1 MSIKIEEP
9 KTLDELFST
18 VYNLIHRVI
27 AIESA
32 LNQPY
37 ATATDAMDLSVYVMA
52 LNSYRKHIRF
62 SRIYDLGDD
71 GRYGVYDIS
80 VGEEQLS
87 GKFHYDIEE
96 VRRVTSYMPV
106 VVGMDD
112 EKAINLLSS
121 VVTIDAVKWMVSEKY
136 RYWEDDNRV
145 VGWDL
150 DSVRQTY
157 LSRKYGDPECKTD
170 ATYPELSDDT
180 PRSVADR
187 IKFTWAV
194 VDAFNDYANTGKLS
208 IPGAAIVLYNGGY
221 AYGSSQG
228 IYRERVALKL
238 CEEDMSLY
246 MPEKVTEDSIELA
259 ARRLV
264 DGRSH
269 IWMRE

>member
-1 MSIKIEEP
+1 MSAKIEEP

-27 AIESA
+27 AIESS

-37 ATATDAMDLSVYVMA
+37 STATDAMDLSVYVMA

-62 SRIYDLGDD
+62 NRCYGLSGDVKY
-71 GRYGVYDIS
+71 RVYEIS
-80 VGEEQLS
+80 VGDEKLS
-87 GKFHYDIEE
+87 GKFQYDSDD
-96 VRRVTSYMPV
+96 VMRVTSELPD

-112 EKAINLLSS
+112 EKAIDLLSS

-150 DSVRQTY
+150 DSARQTY

-170 ATYPELSDDT
+170 VTYPELSDDT

-194 VDAFNDYANTGKLS
+194 VDAFNDYYNTGKLG
-208 IPGAAIVLYNGGY
+208 IPGAAIVLYDGGY
-221 AYGSSQG
+221 SYGSSHG
-228 IYRERVALKL
+228 LYSERVALKL
-238 CEEDMSLY
+238 SEEDMSLY

-259 ARRLV
+259 ARRFV